1 MSERRL
7 VLVRHGETTGNSS
20 IRYYGRTDVALSE
33 AGRAAMH
40 LVRNALSQRYGINH
54 LALIFASP
62 LIRARESARII
73 AGDGAAI
80 TIIEEFTEIDF
91 GLFEGLTAEEIAAR
105 YPFDYEHWRRNR
117 FAPDYRYPGGES
129 RSEFQERI
137 KRGVA
142 RLQERWESRA
152 NGERSGHALLAAH
165 RGVIRE
171 IARHLAAVEPAVEL
185 GSVQI
190 LEACKGRW
198 RPVVLDAVDHLDTR

>member
-1 MSERRL
+1 MSRRRL

-33 AGRAAMH
+33 KGRAAIRS
-40 LVRNALSQRYGINH
+40 VRDAVSRRYDIGH
-54 LALIFASP
+54 LAPVFASP

-73 AGDGAAI
+73 AGDEAAI

-105 YPFDYEHWRRNR
+105 YPAEFEHWRGNR

-129 RSEFQERI
+129 RSEFRERVT
-137 KRGVA
+137 RGV
-142 RLQERWESRA
+142 ERMRTLWQSHVDGESR
-152 NGERSGHALLAAH
+152 EHSLVVAH

-171 IARHLAAVEPAVEL
+171 VTRQLVNVEPVAEL

-190 LEACKGRW
+190 LEACGGFW
-198 RPVVLDAVDHLDTR
+198 RPMVIDAIGHLDLP